1 MFHVF
6 SFWGH
11 LGFFFRCRFGSR
23 GLHFHECLLFFCI
36 CAPFL
41 FFPVSFLGVVF
52 DLGGLILTHVS
63 CLFGIR
69 APCFGVVLGLG
80 CLIFTILHVFGPSDL
95 DQAKATAKTRA

>member
-6 SFWGH
+6 
-11 LGFFFRCRFGSR
+11 RFGAIWDSFFGVVF
-23 GLHFHECLLFFCI
+23 GLGGFILTSVSCFCCI

-95 DQAKATAKTRA
+95 